1 MVDFNRWINIRL
13 SLLEIF
19 LVQTIVWLALW
30 LLNDYVAALLTLIVG
45 LIVLAVLLIALIAE
59 GIERSKVPKR
69 YFQVMGISILSL
81 LFSALLYVG
90 WLGGR
95 LDFLQQ

>member
-1 MVDFNRWINIRL
+1 M
-13 SLLEIF
+13 
-19 LVQTIVWLALW
+19 QTIVWLALW